1 MRPAH
6 RKIDLAGRCDSV
18 APFMIIGLPKEIKE
32 QEYRVALLPSGSPRA
47 SFVDISA
54 PGRISPV
61 LGVLRIRASL
71 RRCPQLARRELGV
84 DLPVFEKAPLGRRF
98 SRHWTGGWMLESV
111 ARSDELRSSV
121 LSR

>member
-1 MRPAH
+1 MIFLLPASFPVNNG
-6 RKIDLAGRCDSV
+6 LAAATAKRNLSCTS
-18 APFMIIGLPKEIKE
+18 P
-32 QEYRVALLPSGSPRA
+32 QCVALLPSGSPRA
-47 SFVDISA
+47 SFVHISA

-61 LGVLRIRASL
+61 LDVLRIRASP

-84 DLPVFEKAPLGRRF
+84 DLPVFEKAPLGGRF